1 MSLIR
6 PGPDLRVGA
15 GTFPIPACA
24 AAPHAGVMDTTT
36 AHTAT
41 TPDDHTARDQEQ
53 VRDQEPRDQEQVRGP
68 HAQGPHDQGPQERNP
83 YDQGPHHQGPHHQ
96 GPYDQ
101 GPYDQDGR
109 EQAGGYYGSGSAGWQ
124 QALRRPVHDRMLAGV
139 ASGIARYLGVDAA
152 IVRIVLVV
160 LTFAG
165 GAGLPLYLAGWL
177 LIPEEGTDQSI
188 ASEFLARPGQS
199 R

>member
-1 MSLIR
+1 
-6 PGPDLRVGA
+6 
-15 GTFPIPACA
+15 
-24 AAPHAGVMDTTT
+24 MDTTT

-53 VRDQEPRDQEQVRGP
+53 VHGP
-68 HAQGPHDQGPQERNP
+68 HEGPPDQGPFGQ
-83 YDQGPHHQGPHHQ
+83 HS
-96 GPYDQ
+96 
-101 GPYDQDGR
+101 R
-109 EQAGGYYGSGSAGWQ
+109 EQASGYYGSGSPDWQ

-139 ASGIARYLGVDAA
+139 ASGIARYLGVDTA

-188 ASEFLARPGQS
+188 ASDFLARPGPS

>member
-1 MSLIR
+1 
-6 PGPDLRVGA
+6 
-15 GTFPIPACA
+15 
-24 AAPHAGVMDTTT
+24 MDTTT

-41 TPDDHTARDQEQ
+41 TPDDHTARDQE
-53 VRDQEPRDQEQVRGP
+53 PRDQEQVHGP
-68 HAQGPHDQGPQERNP
+68 HAQGLHEGPSGQGS
-83 YDQGPHHQGPHHQ
+83 YDQGPR
-96 GPYDQ
+96 DQ
-101 GPYDQDGR
+101 AP
-109 EQAGGYYGSGSAGWQ
+109 GYYGSGSPDWQ

-177 LIPEEGTDQSI
+177 LIPEEGSDQSI
-188 ASEFLARPGQS
+188 ASDFLARPGQS

>member
-1 MSLIR
+1 LSLIR
-6 PGPDLRVGA
+6 PGSDLRVGA

-24 AAPHAGVMDTTT
+24 AAPHAGAMDTTT
-36 AHTAT
+36 AYTAP
-41 TPDDHTARDQEQ
+41 TPDDHAA
-53 VRDQEPRDQEQVRGP
+53 RDQEPRDQEQARGP
-68 HAQGPHDQGPQERNP
+68 HEPSPHEPGPHHQGPHDQGPH
-83 YDQGPHHQGPHHQ
+83 DQGSFGR
-96 GPYDQ
+96 DS
-101 GPYDQDGR
+101 R
-109 EQAGGYYGSGSAGWQ
+109 EQASGTYGSGPPDWQ

-139 ASGIARYLGVDAA
+139 ASGVARYLGVDAA

-177 LIPEEGTDQSI
+177 LIPEEGTGQSI
-188 ASEFLARPGQS
+188 ASDFLARPGQS